1 MTLAELRKQLEKE
14 SASRPL
20 VPPPPLPEMTPEWKQ
35 AAQELMQSQIR
46 HDAEVRYGPFVR
58 QHEND
63 DSVSELRLLEIQAA
77 LASGMAATRE
87 RYRNLPMRNA
97 NAEEACEH
105 PYTPGWYDPVS
116 GEVIVNDAAVEKIG
130 LVIADMTGVEAAGQ
144 WAGAFMD
151 EEFIHAL
158 SDRVERQSG

>member
-77 LASGMAATRE
+77 LFWRE
-87 RYRNLPMRNA
+87 
-97 NAEEACEH
+97 
-105 PYTPGWYDPVS
+105 
-116 GEVIVNDAAVEKIG
+116 
-130 LVIADMTGVEAAGQ
+130 
-144 WAGAFMD
+144 
-151 EEFIHAL
+151 
-158 SDRVERQSG
+158 